1 MMKKQWIAILLA
13 GLLVMSL
20 SACGKKQ
27 PASDPTPK
35 DPNQQP
41 SEPGDPNASDTPGTS
56 DQEPVFP
63 DSLARADAE
72 VRLDELDGAVLE
84 VGGVLPAGVD
94 ALALRDGNV
103 QSVMHRLGQPRGRRA
118 NF

>member
-35 DPNQQP
+35 DPNQQQP

-56 DQEPVFP
+56 DQEPQR
-63 DSLARADAE
+63 S
-72 VRLDELDGAVLE
+72 GWM
-84 VGGVLPAGVD
+84 
-94 ALALRDGNV
+94 
-103 QSVMHRLGQPRGRRA
+103 S
-118 NF
+118 